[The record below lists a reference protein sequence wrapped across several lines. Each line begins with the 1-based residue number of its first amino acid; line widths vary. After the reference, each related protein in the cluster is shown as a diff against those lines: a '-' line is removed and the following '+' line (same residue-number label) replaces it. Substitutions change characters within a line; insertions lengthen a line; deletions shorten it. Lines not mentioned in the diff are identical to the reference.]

1 MTAPCHWCV
10 SLATVPQARHPLL
23 QEAAGRP
30 CPVPTLALAFFLLPQ
45 SYVTGLTLGD
55 RNSHLVIP
63 GTLWHMDRG
72 ADTGREEAGR
82 MGNWSLLTA
91 SSWAAWR
98 GSRCCRCHAGSSGRV
113 TARRRP
119 RRVVRTLN
127 LPEGCLGRPP
137 VAYSVAICSMWS
149 LSSLY
154 CSSSRL
160 PITACFFRKSLH
172 SFLFRPNAS
181 ML

>member
-1 MTAPCHWCV
+1 MVCVLSYSPTSTPPSPAGGCRQTLPCAHPGP
-10 SLATVPQARHPLL
+10 SL
-23 QEAAGRP
+23 
-30 CPVPTLALAFFLLPQ
+30 LLPPP
-45 SYVTGLTLGD
+45 SVLCHSLTLGD
-55 RNSHLVIP
+55 RNSHHVIP
-63 GTLWHMDRG
+63 GTLWHVDRG

-98 GSRCCRCHAGSSGRV
+98 GSRCCRCHAGSSGGV

-119 RRVVRTLN
+119 RRVARTLN

-137 VAYSVAICSMWS
+137 AAYSVAICSMWS